1 MSVHQIFI
9 MIGWRGP
16 AIIALLN
23 KNETGRSVQID
34 ELSATRCPEWLCGEQ
49 VVQVQAGEA
58 GVCLA
63 HEEANVSWCLPAR
76 WQGLLVAR
84 GMLRVIDGGLL
95 AERPVEASLVKLQVF
110 IDQGMSFERARS
122 AAAPWAA
129 LSLASG
135 ISASR
140 TLLESWY
147 IECALRGD
155 PAYQR
160 FAEVLRQSP
169 DYWLVR
175 FLLEQGTAS
184 EKLIGLAKRYGVS
197 VSHFRRLCHQA
208 LGCAAKPELRDWRTA
223 KALLSMIG
231 SECSLTDVALEFGYA
246 SSSHFSKEVRELL
259 GVAPS
264 RLCDIQASMGS
275 MVS

>member
-1 MSVHQIFI
+1 
-9 MIGWRGP
+9 MIGWRRP
-16 AIIALLN
+16 AIILALLN
-23 KNETGRSVQID
+23 KNETERSVQID
-34 ELSATRCPEWLCGEQ
+34 ELSATRCPGFLCGEQ

-63 HEEANVSWCLPAR
+63 HDEVSVSWCLPAR
-76 WQGLLVAR
+76 WEGLLVAR
-84 GMLRVIDGGLL
+84 GMLRVVGGELL
-95 AERPVEASLVKLQVF
+95 GERPVQASLVKLQVF
-110 IDQGMSFERARS
+110 IDQGMSFERGRS
-122 AAAPWAA
+122 TAAPWAA
-129 LSLASG
+129 LPLASG
-135 ISASR
+135 VAANRS
-140 TLLESWY
+140 LLEPWY
-147 IECALRGD
+147 IECALRAD
-155 PAYQR
+155 PAYQP

-169 DYWLVR
+169 NYWLVR

-231 SECSLTDVALEFGYA
+231 GECSLTDVALEFGYA

-264 RLCDIQASMGS
+264 RLCDIQASMGLIIS
-275 MVS
+275 

>member
-1 MSVHQIFI
+1 
-9 MIGWRGP
+9 MIGWRHP
-16 AIIALLN
+16 AIIAPLN
-23 KNETGRSVQID
+23 KNETGRSVQSD
-34 ELSATRCPEWLCGEQ
+34 QLSATRCPGFLCGEQ
-49 VVQVQAGEA
+49 VVQVRAGEA

-63 HEEANVSWCLPAR
+63 HDEANVSWCLPAG

-84 GMLRVIDGGLL
+84 GMLRVIGGDLL
-95 AERPVEASLVKLQVF
+95 SERPVEASLVKLQVF

-129 LSLASG
+129 LPLAAG
-135 ISASR
+135 VSASR

-147 IECALRGD
+147 IDCALRAD

-160 FAEVLRQSP
+160 FAEVLRQNQ

-175 FLLEQGTAS
+175 FLLEQGTTS

-231 SECSLTDVALEFGYA
+231 GECSLTDVALEFGYA

-264 RLCDIQASMGS
+264 RLCDIQASMGLMIS
-275 MVS
+275 